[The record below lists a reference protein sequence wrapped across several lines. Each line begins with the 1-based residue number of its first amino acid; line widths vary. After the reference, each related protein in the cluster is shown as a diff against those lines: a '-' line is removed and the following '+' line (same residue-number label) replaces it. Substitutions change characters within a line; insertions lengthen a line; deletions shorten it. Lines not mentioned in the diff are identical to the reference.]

1 MVSERFVLDASVTAA
16 WCFWNESSSHAI
28 ALLDS
33 LRQRKAVV
41 PGLWHVETAN
51 MLLQAERRR
60 RVTEAECV
68 ILTRFLAT
76 LPIETDSESE
86 RRAHG
91 PILALARLHRLSAYD
106 ATYLDV
112 AQRRGLPLATRDRLL
127 EEAAR
132 ESGVPLIET

>member
-1 MVSERFVLDASVTAA
+1 MVSDRFVLDASVTAA
-16 WCFWNESSSHAI
+16 WCFQNESSTHAI

-33 LRQRKAVV
+33 LRHRKAVV
-41 PGLWHVETAN
+41 PGLWHIETAN

-112 AQRRGLPLATRDRLL
+112 AQRRGLPLPRAIGYLRKQPRNL
-127 EEAAR
+127 A
-132 ESGVPLIET
+132 SP